1 MRGSSSAGVAGK
13 AELAVWH
20 VVADEAE
27 LRAELLLEGLRLAR
41 ARAA

>member
-1 MRGSSSAGVAGK
+1 VAGK